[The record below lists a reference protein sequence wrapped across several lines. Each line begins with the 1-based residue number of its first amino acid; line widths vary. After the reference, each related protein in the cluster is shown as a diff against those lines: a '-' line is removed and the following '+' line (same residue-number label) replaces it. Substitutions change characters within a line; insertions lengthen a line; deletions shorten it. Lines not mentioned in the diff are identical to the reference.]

1 MSKQSQAQY
10 LEESFRGIRDEYRL
24 HANTALR
31 IGTALLDLL
40 RFAQLGE
47 FDEITFNKV
56 LNHPTFLKGLTTLGS
71 IIFGEYAEGLKGG
84 IITKEGVAELKDL
97 WVREH
102 AKLGDGT
109 THYDESGKVLPALE
123 VKGDSTFTGNLSS
136 PEFVSEFL
144 GGLGW
149 AIQKKEFVN
158 AAGETEVKYTLEI
171 DNAVIRNT
179 LRVFEMIVAQL
190 LGENA
195 NRVFSDMMVVDHY
208 DKRTGKV
215 MLKTQDGQLY
225 NSLRSGDY
233 IEVQQYNGDPNAEND
248 WYVTKAYEFRVKEV
262 GVGNL
267 SDGKDRLDWL
277 TFENFTSQIEGL
289 TPEKAFKEGDTL
301 VRVDSERSDR
311 KGVITIMA
319 VGENTPYMDVL
330 YGLKTDPEHALK
342 GRLGNLEGIRSD
354 VFGWLEGFGAYLNNL
369 YAVGKFFD
377 YQTGENLKARVEM
390 TLARFRSFYSE
401 TTYNVSADD
410 NFLKNGFFQ
419 QALDY
424 WTPCDL
430 NGNAVNVN
438 QAVEAVGTGGQPLL
452 FNGVAINTSRQSL
465 AEIKEVDGIQVL
477 YLRNMGVSQN
487 FADIKRNGWHEEF
500 DTDDETG
507 LQTTLVADQLFMG
520 IRIMPITGGRLSV
533 RFKQA
538 GNAVSGWVRDIESS
552 IDWQLYQASDSVA
565 DPWEYPGTGKLI
577 ISYTGECY
585 IRFVALQSD
594 PIVNSRLTY
603 STLIEQNSR
612 RITLEASRQD
622 ENLLSAVAQINIEF
636 DNITTTVTDN
646 KAAADAAFQSLI
658 SDLNDEIAAREGLG
672 TNLASEISARIQ
684 GDSNLS
690 DSFDEEVLAR
700 LALAGDLASEISNRL
715 LGDNNLSDL
724 IDDEVLERLGLAGDL
739 ASEITSRIL
748 GDNNLS
754 DALDDEVQARE
765 DLEDTYK
772 ATWVY
777 QHDDLL
783 ALMAA
788 EFDSEGK
795 ILGYA
800 DLKVQVDSIDAEVVS
815 ISSDLSSVTARVGE
829 LEVTDTNITARVSSV
844 ELKATTNETN
854 IDGLDGRLSTAEDDI
869 DSAQS
874 DIASA
879 QSSIVS
885 LTTRVGELEVT
896 DTNIT
901 ARVSSVEIQAST
913 NESNIGGLDDR
924 LSTAEDDIDSA
935 QSDIA
940 SAQSSIVSLT
950 TRVGELEVTDTNITA
965 RVSSVEIQASTN
977 ETNIGGLDGRLSTAE
992 DDIDSAQSD
1001 IASAQSSISSAQ
1013 ASIASLTSRVASLEV
1028 TDTNITARVSSVE
1041 LKASNN
1047 TSSISGL
1054 GNRLSSAEHDIDSAE
1069 NAISGAQSSIASLTS
1084 RVASLEVTDSN
1095 ITARVSSVELKASNN
1110 TSSISGLGNR
1120 LSSAEHDIDS
1130 AENAIS
1136 GAQSSIDSLTTSVS
1150 ELEIQVDSIST
1161 SVTNNKSAA
1170 DQAFRNIN
1178 DNVIPG
1184 LVDDIS
1190 SVDTKASNAA
1200 NAASSAATAAA
1211 NAQSTAD
1218 SAASTANGAAT
1229 WINQNKGTLTAVAG
1243 HFDSNG
1249 HLSELSGYVATGSFS
1264 SLFSQSFSNS
1274 GAITTSSI
1282 STYISSFVDADGVK
1296 QLISEA
1302 TIKADKINFKTGN
1315 FSIKN
1320 QNNQTTLALD
1330 SNGNLTVS
1338 GTINGGT
1345 INNNVIV
1352 GTSGNK
1358 VEIYIDETI
1367 FGSLKGSGIRGK
1379 NSDGTEVMKLGF
1391 AALDN
1396 SYTTPYLFLSY
1407 GKSSGNQ
1414 HAILYPDRVEFVVDN
1429 TGKWISFGISGNGK
1443 IDIHGN
1449 AWPTEGVDDISA
1461 LPTGAVYLRSDSC
1474 LGIKR

>member
-84 IITKEGVAELKDL
+84 IITKDGVAELKDL

-179 LRVFEMIVAQL
+179 LRVFEMIVSQL

-438 QAVEAVGTGGQPLL
+438 QPVEAVGTGGQPLL

-520 IRIMPITGGRLSV
+520 IRIMPITSGRLSV

-594 PIVNSRLTY
+594 PIVNSKLTY

-829 LEVTDTNITARVSSV
+829 LEVTDTS
-844 ELKATTNETN
+844 
-854 IDGLDGRLSTAEDDI
+854 
-869 DSAQS
+869 
-874 DIASA
+874 
-879 QSSIVS
+879 
-885 LTTRVGELEVT
+885 
-896 DTNIT
+896 IT

-913 NESNIGGLDDR
+913 NETNIGGLDGR

-1069 NAISGAQSSIASLTS
+1069 NAISGAQSSI
-1084 RVASLEVTDSN
+1084 
-1095 ITARVSSVELKASNN
+1095 
-1110 TSSISGLGNR
+1110 
-1120 LSSAEHDIDS
+1120 
-1130 AENAIS
+1130 
-1136 GAQSSIDSLTTSVS
+1136 DSLTTSVS

-1161 SVTNNKSAA
+1161 TVTNNKSAA

>member
-1 MSKQSQAQY
+1 MSKQSQAQI

-84 IITKEGVAELKDL
+84 IITKDGVAELKDL

-179 LRVFEMIVAQL
+179 LRVFEMIVSQL

-277 TFENFTSQIEGL
+277 SFENFTSQIEGL

-520 IRIMPITGGRLSV
+520 IRIMPITSGRL
-533 RFKQA
+533 F
-538 GNAVSGWVRDIESS
+538 
-552 IDWQLYQASDSVA
+552 
-565 DPWEYPGTGKLI
+565 P
-577 ISYTGECY
+577 
-585 IRFVALQSD
+585 
-594 PIVNSRLTY
+594 
-603 STLIEQNSR
+603 
-612 RITLEASRQD
+612 
-622 ENLLSAVAQINIEF
+622 
-636 DNITTTVTDN
+636 
-646 KAAADAAFQSLI
+646 
-658 SDLNDEIAAREGLG
+658 
-672 TNLASEISARIQ
+672 
-684 GDSNLS
+684 
-690 DSFDEEVLAR
+690 
-700 LALAGDLASEISNRL
+700 
-715 LGDNNLSDL
+715 
-724 IDDEVLERLGLAGDL
+724 
-739 ASEITSRIL
+739 
-748 GDNNLS
+748 
-754 DALDDEVQARE
+754 
-765 DLEDTYK
+765 
-772 ATWVY
+772 
-777 QHDDLL
+777 
-783 ALMAA
+783 
-788 EFDSEGK
+788 
-795 ILGYA
+795 
-800 DLKVQVDSIDAEVVS
+800 
-815 ISSDLSSVTARVGE
+815 
-829 LEVTDTNITARVSSV
+829 
-844 ELKATTNETN
+844 
-854 IDGLDGRLSTAEDDI
+854 DG
-869 DSAQS
+869 
-874 DIASA
+874 
-879 QSSIVS
+879 
-885 LTTRVGELEVT
+885 
-896 DTNIT
+896 
-901 ARVSSVEIQAST
+901 
-913 NESNIGGLDDR
+913 
-924 LSTAEDDIDSA
+924 
-935 QSDIA
+935 
-940 SAQSSIVSLT
+940 
-950 TRVGELEVTDTNITA
+950 
-965 RVSSVEIQASTN
+965 
-977 ETNIGGLDGRLSTAE
+977 
-992 DDIDSAQSD
+992 
-1001 IASAQSSISSAQ
+1001 
-1013 ASIASLTSRVASLEV
+1013 
-1028 TDTNITARVSSVE
+1028 
-1041 LKASNN
+1041 
-1047 TSSISGL
+1047 
-1054 GNRLSSAEHDIDSAE
+1054 
-1069 NAISGAQSSIASLTS
+1069 
-1084 RVASLEVTDSN
+1084 
-1095 ITARVSSVELKASNN
+1095 
-1110 TSSISGLGNR
+1110 
-1120 LSSAEHDIDS
+1120 
-1130 AENAIS
+1130 
-1136 GAQSSIDSLTTSVS
+1136 
-1150 ELEIQVDSIST
+1150 
-1161 SVTNNKSAA
+1161 
-1170 DQAFRNIN
+1170 
-1178 DNVIPG
+1178 
-1184 LVDDIS
+1184 
-1190 SVDTKASNAA
+1190 
-1200 NAASSAATAAA
+1200 
-1211 NAQSTAD
+1211 
-1218 SAASTANGAAT
+1218 
-1229 WINQNKGTLTAVAG
+1229 
-1243 HFDSNG
+1243 
-1249 HLSELSGYVATGSFS
+1249 
-1264 SLFSQSFSNS
+1264 
-1274 GAITTSSI
+1274 
-1282 STYISSFVDADGVK
+1282 
-1296 QLISEA
+1296 
-1302 TIKADKINFKTGN
+1302 
-1315 FSIKN
+1315 
-1320 QNNQTTLALD
+1320 
-1330 SNGNLTVS
+1330 
-1338 GTINGGT
+1338 
-1345 INNNVIV
+1345 
-1352 GTSGNK
+1352 
-1358 VEIYIDETI
+1358 
-1367 FGSLKGSGIRGK
+1367 
-1379 NSDGTEVMKLGF
+1379 
-1391 AALDN
+1391 
-1396 SYTTPYLFLSY
+1396 
-1407 GKSSGNQ
+1407 
-1414 HAILYPDRVEFVVDN
+1414 
-1429 TGKWISFGISGNGK
+1429 
-1443 IDIHGN
+1443 
-1449 AWPTEGVDDISA
+1449 
-1461 LPTGAVYLRSDSC
+1461 
-1474 LGIKR
+1474 

>member
-179 LRVFEMIVAQL
+179 LRVFEMIVSQL

-390 TLARFRSFYSE
+390 TLSRFRSFYSE

-520 IRIMPITGGRLSV
+520 IRIMPITSGRLTV
-533 RFKQA
+533 RFKK
-538 GNAVSGWVRDIESS
+538 GDGGVSGWTRDIDASL
-552 IDWQLYQASDSVA
+552 DWQLYQASDSVA
-565 DPWEYPGTGKLI
+565 DPWQYDGDGKLI
-577 ISYTGECY
+577 INYSGECY

-622 ENLLSAVAQINIEF
+622 ENLLAAVAQINIEF
-636 DNITTTVTDN
+636 DSITTTVTNN
-646 KAAADAAFQSLI
+646 KAAADTVFQQLI
-658 SDLNDEIAAREGLG
+658 GDLDDEIAARIGLG
-672 TNLASEISARIQ
+672 EDLEELEGIYKATWVYQNDSLLALMATEFDANGKILGYADLKVRVDNISTTVTNNKSAADLAFQNIINDLDEETAARLGLGDSLNDEISARQ
-684 GDSNLS
+684 
-690 DSFDEEVLAR
+690 SF
-700 LALAGDLASEISNRL
+700 
-715 LGDNNLSDL
+715 
-724 IDDEVLERLGLAGDL
+724 
-739 ASEITSRIL
+739 
-748 GDNNLS
+748 
-754 DALDDEVQARE
+754 
-765 DLEDTYK
+765 EDTYK

-777 QHDDLL
+777 QNDNLL
-783 ALMAA
+783 SLMAA
-788 EFDSEGK
+788 EFDSNGK
-795 ILGYA
+795 IKGYA
-800 DLKVQVDSIDAEVVS
+800 DLKVQV
-815 ISSDLSSVTARVGE
+815 G
-829 LEVTDTNITARVSSV
+829 
-844 ELKATTNETN
+844 K
-854 IDGLDGRLSTAEDDI
+854 
-869 DSAQS
+869 
-874 DIASA
+874 
-879 QSSIVS
+879 
-885 LTTRVGELEVT
+885 
-896 DTNIT
+896 
-901 ARVSSVEIQAST
+901 
-913 NESNIGGLDDR
+913 
-924 LSTAEDDIDSA
+924 
-935 QSDIA
+935 
-940 SAQSSIVSLT
+940 
-950 TRVGELEVTDTNITA
+950 
-965 RVSSVEIQASTN
+965 
-977 ETNIGGLDGRLSTAE
+977 
-992 DDIDSAQSD
+992 
-1001 IASAQSSISSAQ
+1001 
-1013 ASIASLTSRVASLEV
+1013 
-1028 TDTNITARVSSVE
+1028 
-1041 LKASNN
+1041 
-1047 TSSISGL
+1047 
-1054 GNRLSSAEHDIDSAE
+1054 
-1069 NAISGAQSSIASLTS
+1069 
-1084 RVASLEVTDSN
+1084 
-1095 ITARVSSVELKASNN
+1095 
-1110 TSSISGLGNR
+1110 
-1120 LSSAEHDIDS
+1120 
-1130 AENAIS
+1130 
-1136 GAQSSIDSLTTSVS
+1136 
-1150 ELEIQVDSIST
+1150 IST
-1161 SVTNNKSAA
+1161 TVTNNKSAA
-1170 DQAFRNIN
+1170 DNAIANITN
-1178 DNVIPG
+1178 SIIPG
-1184 LVDDIS
+1184 LINDIDS
-1190 SVDTKASNAA
+1190 ADTKARNAATAASNAA
-1200 NAASSAATAAA
+1200 AAASSA
-1211 NAQSTAD
+1211 QSSAD
-1218 SAASTANGAAT
+1218 ASAT
-1229 WINQNKGTLTAVAG
+1229 WINQNKSTLSAVAG
-1243 HFDSNG
+1243 RFDSAG
-1249 HLSELSGYVATGSFS
+1249 HLTELSGYVATSNFAGLFAKSFGT
-1264 SLFSQSFSNS
+1264 S
-1274 GAITTSSI
+1274 GAITESSI
-1282 STYISSFVDADGVK
+1282 STYISGFVDENGVK

-1461 LPTGAVYLRSDSC
+1461 LPTGAVYSRSDSC

>member
-179 LRVFEMIVAQL
+179 LRVFEMIVSQL

-390 TLARFRSFYSE
+390 TLSRFRSFYSE

-520 IRIMPITGGRLSV
+520 IRIMPITSGRLSV

-829 LEVTDTNITARVSSV
+829 LEVTDTS
-844 ELKATTNETN
+844 
-854 IDGLDGRLSTAEDDI
+854 
-869 DSAQS
+869 
-874 DIASA
+874 
-879 QSSIVS
+879 
-885 LTTRVGELEVT
+885 
-896 DTNIT
+896 IT

-913 NESNIGGLDDR
+913 NETNIGGLDGR

-1069 NAISGAQSSIASLTS
+1069 NAISGAQSSI
-1084 RVASLEVTDSN
+1084 
-1095 ITARVSSVELKASNN
+1095 
-1110 TSSISGLGNR
+1110 
-1120 LSSAEHDIDS
+1120 
-1130 AENAIS
+1130 
-1136 GAQSSIDSLTTSVS
+1136 DSLTTSVS

-1161 SVTNNKSAA
+1161 TVTNNKSAA

-1396 SYTTPYLFLSY
+1396 RYTTPYLFLSY

>member
-84 IITKEGVAELKDL
+84 IITKDGVAELKDL

-179 LRVFEMIVAQL
+179 LRVFEMIVSQL

-390 TLARFRSFYSE
+390 TLSRFRSFYSE

-520 IRIMPITGGRLSV
+520 IRIMPITSGRLSV

-594 PIVNSRLTY
+594 PIVNSKLTY

-829 LEVTDTNITARVSSV
+829 LEVTDTS
-844 ELKATTNETN
+844 
-854 IDGLDGRLSTAEDDI
+854 
-869 DSAQS
+869 
-874 DIASA
+874 
-879 QSSIVS
+879 
-885 LTTRVGELEVT
+885 
-896 DTNIT
+896 
-901 ARVSSVEIQAST
+901 
-913 NESNIGGLDDR
+913 
-924 LSTAEDDIDSA
+924 
-935 QSDIA
+935 
-940 SAQSSIVSLT
+940 
-950 TRVGELEVTDTNITA
+950 ITA

-1013 ASIASLTSRVASLEV
+1013 A
-1028 TDTNITARVSSVE
+1028 
-1041 LKASNN
+1041 
-1047 TSSISGL
+1047 
-1054 GNRLSSAEHDIDSAE
+1054 
-1069 NAISGAQSSIASLTS
+1069 SIASLTS

-1161 SVTNNKSAA
+1161 TVTNNKSAA

-1396 SYTTPYLFLSY
+1396 RYTTPYLFLSY

>member
-179 LRVFEMIVAQL
+179 LRVFEMIVSQL

-419 QALDY
+419 QALDD

-520 IRIMPITGGRLSV
+520 IRIMPITSGRLSV

-829 LEVTDTNITARVSSV
+829 LEVTDTS
-844 ELKATTNETN
+844 
-854 IDGLDGRLSTAEDDI
+854 
-869 DSAQS
+869 
-874 DIASA
+874 
-879 QSSIVS
+879 
-885 LTTRVGELEVT
+885 
-896 DTNIT
+896 IT
-901 ARVSSVEIQAST
+901 ARVSSVEIEAST
-913 NESNIGGLDDR
+913 NETNIGGLDGR

-1028 TDTNITARVSSVE
+1028 TDT
-1041 LKASNN
+1041 
-1047 TSSISGL
+1047 
-1054 GNRLSSAEHDIDSAE
+1054 
-1069 NAISGAQSSIASLTS
+1069 
-1084 RVASLEVTDSN
+1084 N

>member
-179 LRVFEMIVAQL
+179 LRVFEMIVSQL

-419 QALDY
+419 QALDD

-520 IRIMPITGGRLSV
+520 IRIMPITSGRLSV

-829 LEVTDTNITARVSSV
+829 LEVTDTSITARVSSV
-844 ELKATTNETN
+844 EIQASTNETN
-854 IDGLDGRLSTAEDDI
+854 IGGLDGRLSTAEDDI

-901 ARVSSVEIQAST
+901 ARVSSV
-913 NESNIGGLDDR
+913 R
-924 LSTAEDDIDSA
+924 LCP
-935 QSDIA
+935 
-940 SAQSSIVSLT
+940 
-950 TRVGELEVTDTNITA
+950 VGHCQRAVFYRFTDYK
-965 RVSSVEIQASTN
+965 
-977 ETNIGGLDGRLSTAE
+977 GR
-992 DDIDSAQSD
+992 
-1001 IASAQSSISSAQ
+1001 
-1013 ASIASLTSRVASLEV
+1013 
-1028 TDTNITARVSSVE
+1028 
-1041 LKASNN
+1041 
-1047 TSSISGL
+1047 
-1054 GNRLSSAEHDIDSAE
+1054 
-1069 NAISGAQSSIASLTS
+1069 
-1084 RVASLEVTDSN
+1084 
-1095 ITARVSSVELKASNN
+1095 
-1110 TSSISGLGNR
+1110 
-1120 LSSAEHDIDS
+1120 
-1130 AENAIS
+1130 
-1136 GAQSSIDSLTTSVS
+1136 
-1150 ELEIQVDSIST
+1150 
-1161 SVTNNKSAA
+1161 
-1170 DQAFRNIN
+1170 
-1178 DNVIPG
+1178 
-1184 LVDDIS
+1184 
-1190 SVDTKASNAA
+1190 
-1200 NAASSAATAAA
+1200 
-1211 NAQSTAD
+1211 
-1218 SAASTANGAAT
+1218 
-1229 WINQNKGTLTAVAG
+1229 
-1243 HFDSNG
+1243 
-1249 HLSELSGYVATGSFS
+1249 
-1264 SLFSQSFSNS
+1264 
-1274 GAITTSSI
+1274 
-1282 STYISSFVDADGVK
+1282 
-1296 QLISEA
+1296 
-1302 TIKADKINFKTGN
+1302 
-1315 FSIKN
+1315 
-1320 QNNQTTLALD
+1320 
-1330 SNGNLTVS
+1330 
-1338 GTINGGT
+1338 
-1345 INNNVIV
+1345 
-1352 GTSGNK
+1352 
-1358 VEIYIDETI
+1358 
-1367 FGSLKGSGIRGK
+1367 
-1379 NSDGTEVMKLGF
+1379 
-1391 AALDN
+1391 
-1396 SYTTPYLFLSY
+1396 
-1407 GKSSGNQ
+1407 
-1414 HAILYPDRVEFVVDN
+1414 
-1429 TGKWISFGISGNGK
+1429 
-1443 IDIHGN
+1443 
-1449 AWPTEGVDDISA
+1449 
-1461 LPTGAVYLRSDSC
+1461 
-1474 LGIKR
+1474 

>member
-179 LRVFEMIVAQL
+179 LRVFEMIVSQL

-419 QALDY
+419 QALDD

-520 IRIMPITGGRLSV
+520 IRIMPITSGRLSV

-829 LEVTDTNITARVSSV
+829 LEVTDTS
-844 ELKATTNETN
+844 
-854 IDGLDGRLSTAEDDI
+854 
-869 DSAQS
+869 
-874 DIASA
+874 
-879 QSSIVS
+879 
-885 LTTRVGELEVT
+885 
-896 DTNIT
+896 IT

-913 NESNIGGLDDR
+913 NETNIGGLDGR

-977 ETNIGGLDGRLSTAE
+977 ETNIGGLDDRLSTAE

-1028 TDTNITARVSSVE
+1028 TDT
-1041 LKASNN
+1041 
-1047 TSSISGL
+1047 
-1054 GNRLSSAEHDIDSAE
+1054 
-1069 NAISGAQSSIASLTS
+1069 
-1084 RVASLEVTDSN
+1084 N

>member
-179 LRVFEMIVAQL
+179 LRVFEMIVSQL

-419 QALDY
+419 QALDD

-520 IRIMPITGGRLSV
+520 IRIMPITSGRLSV

-577 ISYTGECY
+577 FSYTGVCY

-594 PIVNSRLTY
+594 PIVNSSLTY

-829 LEVTDTNITARVSSV
+829 LEVTDTS
-844 ELKATTNETN
+844 
-854 IDGLDGRLSTAEDDI
+854 
-869 DSAQS
+869 
-874 DIASA
+874 
-879 QSSIVS
+879 
-885 LTTRVGELEVT
+885 
-896 DTNIT
+896 
-901 ARVSSVEIQAST
+901 
-913 NESNIGGLDDR
+913 
-924 LSTAEDDIDSA
+924 
-935 QSDIA
+935 
-940 SAQSSIVSLT
+940 
-950 TRVGELEVTDTNITA
+950 ITA

-1028 TDTNITARVSSVE
+1028 TDT
-1041 LKASNN
+1041 
-1047 TSSISGL
+1047 
-1054 GNRLSSAEHDIDSAE
+1054 
-1069 NAISGAQSSIASLTS
+1069 
-1084 RVASLEVTDSN
+1084 N

>member
-179 LRVFEMIVAQL
+179 LRVFEMIVSQL

-913 NESNIGGLDDR
+913 NE
-924 LSTAEDDIDSA
+924 
-935 QSDIA
+935 
-940 SAQSSIVSLT
+940 
-950 TRVGELEVTDTNITA
+950 
-965 RVSSVEIQASTN
+965 
-977 ETNIGGLDGRLSTAE
+977 TNIGGLDGRLSTAE

-1013 ASIASLTSRVASLEV
+1013 A
-1028 TDTNITARVSSVE
+1028 
-1041 LKASNN
+1041 
-1047 TSSISGL
+1047 
-1054 GNRLSSAEHDIDSAE
+1054 
-1069 NAISGAQSSIASLTS
+1069 SIASLTS

>member
-84 IITKEGVAELKDL
+84 IITKDGVAELKDL

-136 PEFVSEFL
+136 PEFISEFL

-158 AAGETEVKYTLEI
+158 AAGETEIKYTLEI

-179 LRVFEMIVAQL
+179 LRVFEMIVSQL

-233 IEVQQYNGDPNAEND
+233 IEVQQYNGDPNTVND

-301 VRVDSERSDR
+301 VRVDSKRSDR

-330 YGLKTDPEHALK
+330 YGKKTDPSHALK
-342 GRLGNLEGIRSD
+342 GRIGNLEGIRSD

-390 TLARFRSFYSE
+390 TLSRFRSFYSE
-401 TTYNVSADD
+401 TTYNVSDSD

-430 NGNAVNVN
+430 NGNTVNVN

-500 DTDDETG
+500 DTDDDTG
-507 LQTTLVADQLFMG
+507 LQTMLVADQLFMG
-520 IRIMPITGGRLSV
+520 IRIMPITSGRLSV

-612 RITLEASRQD
+612 RITIEASRQD

-636 DNITTTVTDN
+636 DNITTTVTNN
-646 KAAADAAFQSLI
+646 KSAADAAFQSII
-658 SDLNDEIAAREGLG
+658 SDLDDEIAAREGLR
-672 TNLASEISARIQ
+672 TDLASEISARIL

-690 DSFDEEVLAR
+690 DAFDEEVMAR
-700 LALAGDLASEISNRL
+700 LGLAGDLASEISARL
-715 LGDNNLSDL
+715 LADTNLSGL
-724 IDDEVLERLGLAGDL
+724 IDDEVIARIGLAGDL

-754 DALDDEVQARE
+754 DAIDEEVQARE

-788 EFDSEGK
+788 EFDAEGK

-815 ISSDLSSVTARVGE
+815 ISDDLSSVTARVGD
-829 LEVTDTNITARVSSV
+829 LEVTDTEITARVSSV
-844 ELKATTNETN
+844 EIKASNNETN
-854 IDGLDGRLSTAEDDI
+854 IGGLDGRLSTAEDDI
-869 DSAQS
+869 ESAQS
-874 DIASA
+874 D
-879 QSSIVS
+879 IVS

-896 DTNIT
+896 ETEIT
-901 ARVSSVEIQAST
+901 ARVSSVEIK
-913 NESNIGGLDDR
+913 
-924 LSTAEDDIDSA
+924 
-935 QSDIA
+935 
-940 SAQSSIVSLT
+940 
-950 TRVGELEVTDTNITA
+950 
-965 RVSSVEIQASTN
+965 ASTN

-992 DDIDSAQSD
+992 DNIGFAQSDLVSLTTRVGELEVTDSEITARVYSVETMAGRNYTNIGDLDGRLSTAEDDIESAQSD
-1001 IASAQSSISSAQ
+1001 INY
-1013 ASIASLTSRVASLEV
+1013 V
-1028 TDTNITARVSSVE
+1028 
-1041 LKASNN
+1041 
-1047 TSSISGL
+1047 
-1054 GNRLSSAEHDIDSAE
+1054 
-1069 NAISGAQSSIASLTS
+1069 
-1084 RVASLEVTDSN
+1084 
-1095 ITARVSSVELKASNN
+1095 
-1110 TSSISGLGNR
+1110 
-1120 LSSAEHDIDS
+1120 
-1130 AENAIS
+1130 
-1136 GAQSSIDSLTTSVS
+1136 TTSVS
-1150 ELEIQVDSIST
+1150 ELQILVDSIST
-1161 SVTNNKSAA
+1161 TVTNNKSAA

-1178 DNVIPG
+1178 ENVIPG
-1184 LVDDIS
+1184 LVNDIS
-1190 SVDTKASNAA
+1190 SVDTKARNAA
-1200 NAASSAATAAA
+1200 SAASSAATAAA

-1218 SAASTANGAAT
+1218 SAASTAGSAAT
-1229 WINQNKGTLTAVAG
+1229 WINQNKGTLSAVAG
-1243 HFDSNG
+1243 HFDGNG
-1249 HLSELSGYVATGSFS
+1249 HLSELSGYVATSNFS
-1264 SLFSQSFSNS
+1264 SLFSQSFNNS
-1274 GAITTSSI
+1274 GAITSSSI
-1282 STYISSFVDADGVK
+1282 STYISSFVDAAGVR

-1302 TIKADKINFKTGN
+1302 TIKADKINFKTGT
-1315 FSIKN
+1315 FSITN
-1320 QNNQTTLALD
+1320 SSGQTTLALD

-1338 GTINGGT
+1338 GTI
-1345 INNNVIV
+1345 
-1352 GTSGNK
+1352 SGNS
-1358 VEIYIDETI
+1358 VFRY
-1367 FGSLKGSGIRGK
+1367 GSGDGIRLTDHGLERWNASANSWVALYAGRYVKFVSTSYVTLNKEDDFVVSLSGNIRIYLPSGCTNGK
-1379 NSDGTEVMKLGF
+1379 IITVKTIGH
-1391 AALDN
+1391 
-1396 SYTTPYLFLSY
+1396 TTNLQP
-1407 GKSSGNQ
+1407 SSGNSIFTDHTISYGGGGMDLQ
-1414 HAILYPDRVEFVVDN
+1414 NWDRAEFVLYNNV
-1429 TGKWISFGISGNGK
+1429 WYW
-1443 IDIHGN
+1443 N
-1449 AWPTEGVDDISA
+1449 AIPI
-1461 LPTGAVYLRSDSC
+1461 
-1474 LGIKR
+1474 

>member
-1 MSKQSQAQY
+1 MSKQSQAQI

-84 IITKEGVAELKDL
+84 IITKDGVAELKDL

-179 LRVFEMIVAQL
+179 LRVFEMIVSQL

-277 TFENFTSQIEGL
+277 SFENFTSQIEGL

-520 IRIMPITGGRLSV
+520 IRIMPITSGRLSV

-594 PIVNSRLTY
+594 PIVNSKLTY

-829 LEVTDTNITARVSSV
+829 LEVTDTS
-844 ELKATTNETN
+844 
-854 IDGLDGRLSTAEDDI
+854 
-869 DSAQS
+869 
-874 DIASA
+874 
-879 QSSIVS
+879 
-885 LTTRVGELEVT
+885 
-896 DTNIT
+896 IT

-913 NESNIGGLDDR
+913 NETNIGGLDGR

-1028 TDTNITARVSSVE
+1028 TDT
-1041 LKASNN
+1041 
-1047 TSSISGL
+1047 
-1054 GNRLSSAEHDIDSAE
+1054 
-1069 NAISGAQSSIASLTS
+1069 
-1084 RVASLEVTDSN
+1084 N

>member
-179 LRVFEMIVAQL
+179 LRVFEMIVSQL

-913 NESNIGGLDDR
+913 NE
-924 LSTAEDDIDSA
+924 
-935 QSDIA
+935 
-940 SAQSSIVSLT
+940 
-950 TRVGELEVTDTNITA
+950 
-965 RVSSVEIQASTN
+965 
-977 ETNIGGLDGRLSTAE
+977 TNIGGLDGRLSTAE

-1028 TDTNITARVSSVE
+1028 TDT
-1041 LKASNN
+1041 
-1047 TSSISGL
+1047 
-1054 GNRLSSAEHDIDSAE
+1054 
-1069 NAISGAQSSIASLTS
+1069 
-1084 RVASLEVTDSN
+1084 N

>member
-84 IITKEGVAELKDL
+84 IITKDGVAELKDL

-179 LRVFEMIVAQL
+179 LRVFEMIVSQL

-342 GRLGNLEGIRSD
+342 GRIGNLEGIRSD

-390 TLARFRSFYSE
+390 TLSRFRSFYSE

-520 IRIMPITGGRLSV
+520 IRIMPITSGRLSV

-594 PIVNSRLTY
+594 PIVNSKLTY

-700 LALAGDLASEISNRL
+700 LALAGDLASEVSARL
-715 LGDNNLSDL
+715 LGDTNLSDL

-829 LEVTDTNITARVSSV
+829 LEVTDTS
-844 ELKATTNETN
+844 
-854 IDGLDGRLSTAEDDI
+854 
-869 DSAQS
+869 
-874 DIASA
+874 
-879 QSSIVS
+879 
-885 LTTRVGELEVT
+885 
-896 DTNIT
+896 
-901 ARVSSVEIQAST
+901 
-913 NESNIGGLDDR
+913 
-924 LSTAEDDIDSA
+924 
-935 QSDIA
+935 
-940 SAQSSIVSLT
+940 
-950 TRVGELEVTDTNITA
+950 ITA

-1013 ASIASLTSRVASLEV
+1013 A
-1028 TDTNITARVSSVE
+1028 
-1041 LKASNN
+1041 
-1047 TSSISGL
+1047 
-1054 GNRLSSAEHDIDSAE
+1054 
-1069 NAISGAQSSIASLTS
+1069 SIASLTS

>member
-179 LRVFEMIVAQL
+179 LRVFEMIVSQL

-874 DIASA
+874 DIARA

-885 LTTRVGELEVT
+885 LTSRVGELEVT
-896 DTNIT
+896 DTDIT
-901 ARVSSVEIQAST
+901 ARVSSVELKATT
-913 NESNIGGLDDR
+913 NETNIDGLDGR

-1028 TDTNITARVSSVE
+1028 TDT
-1041 LKASNN
+1041 
-1047 TSSISGL
+1047 
-1054 GNRLSSAEHDIDSAE
+1054 
-1069 NAISGAQSSIASLTS
+1069 
-1084 RVASLEVTDSN
+1084 N

>member
-84 IITKEGVAELKDL
+84 IITKDGVAELKDL

-179 LRVFEMIVAQL
+179 LRVFEMIVSQL

-390 TLARFRSFYSE
+390 TLSRFRSFYSE

-520 IRIMPITGGRLSV
+520 IRIMPITSGRLSV

-844 ELKATTNETN
+844 EIQASTNETN
-854 IDGLDGRLSTAEDDI
+854 IGGLDGRLSTAE
-869 DSAQS
+869 
-874 DIASA
+874 
-879 QSSIVS
+879 
-885 LTTRVGELEVT
+885 G
-896 DTNIT
+896 
-901 ARVSSVEIQAST
+901 
-913 NESNIGGLDDR
+913 
-924 LSTAEDDIDSA
+924 DIDSA

-1028 TDTNITARVSSVE
+1028 TDT
-1041 LKASNN
+1041 
-1047 TSSISGL
+1047 
-1054 GNRLSSAEHDIDSAE
+1054 
-1069 NAISGAQSSIASLTS
+1069 
-1084 RVASLEVTDSN
+1084 N

-1249 HLSELSGYVATGSFS
+1249 HLSELSGYVATSSFS

>member
-179 LRVFEMIVAQL
+179 LRVFEMIVSQL

-390 TLARFRSFYSE
+390 TLSRFRSFYSE

-520 IRIMPITGGRLSV
+520 IRIMPITSGRLSV

-829 LEVTDTNITARVSSV
+829 LEVTDTS
-844 ELKATTNETN
+844 
-854 IDGLDGRLSTAEDDI
+854 
-869 DSAQS
+869 
-874 DIASA
+874 
-879 QSSIVS
+879 
-885 LTTRVGELEVT
+885 
-896 DTNIT
+896 IT

-913 NESNIGGLDDR
+913 NETNIGGLDGR

-1161 SVTNNKSAA
+1161 TVTNNKSAA

-1396 SYTTPYLFLSY
+1396 RYTTPYLFLSY

>member
-84 IITKEGVAELKDL
+84 IITKDGVAELKDL

-179 LRVFEMIVAQL
+179 LRVFEMIVSQL

-520 IRIMPITGGRLSV
+520 IRIMPITSGRLSV

-594 PIVNSRLTY
+594 PIVNSKLTY

-700 LALAGDLASEISNRL
+700 LALAGDLASEVSARL
-715 LGDNNLSDL
+715 LGDTNLSDL

-829 LEVTDTNITARVSSV
+829 LEVTDTS
-844 ELKATTNETN
+844 
-854 IDGLDGRLSTAEDDI
+854 
-869 DSAQS
+869 
-874 DIASA
+874 
-879 QSSIVS
+879 
-885 LTTRVGELEVT
+885 
-896 DTNIT
+896 
-901 ARVSSVEIQAST
+901 
-913 NESNIGGLDDR
+913 
-924 LSTAEDDIDSA
+924 
-935 QSDIA
+935 
-940 SAQSSIVSLT
+940 
-950 TRVGELEVTDTNITA
+950 ITA

-1013 ASIASLTSRVASLEV
+1013 A
-1028 TDTNITARVSSVE
+1028 
-1041 LKASNN
+1041 
-1047 TSSISGL
+1047 
-1054 GNRLSSAEHDIDSAE
+1054 
-1069 NAISGAQSSIASLTS
+1069 SIASLTS

>member
-84 IITKEGVAELKDL
+84 IITKDGVAELKDL

-179 LRVFEMIVAQL
+179 LRVFEMIVSQL

-390 TLARFRSFYSE
+390 TLSRFRSFYSE

-520 IRIMPITGGRLSV
+520 IRIMPITSGRLSV

-844 ELKATTNETN
+844 E
-854 IDGLDGRLSTAEDDI
+854 
-869 DSAQS
+869 
-874 DIASA
+874 
-879 QSSIVS
+879 
-885 LTTRVGELEVT
+885 
-896 DTNIT
+896 
-901 ARVSSVEIQAST
+901 
-913 NESNIGGLDDR
+913 
-924 LSTAEDDIDSA
+924 
-935 QSDIA
+935 
-940 SAQSSIVSLT
+940 
-950 TRVGELEVTDTNITA
+950 
-965 RVSSVEIQASTN
+965 IQASTN

-1249 HLSELSGYVATGSFS
+1249 HLSELSGYVATSSFS

>member
-84 IITKEGVAELKDL
+84 IITKDGVAELKDL

-179 LRVFEMIVAQL
+179 LRVFEMIVSQL

-390 TLARFRSFYSE
+390 TLSRFRSFYSE

-507 LQTTLVADQLFMG
+507 LQTKLVADQLFMG
-520 IRIMPITGGRLSV
+520 IRIMPITSGRLSV

-815 ISSDLSSVTARVGE
+815 INSDLSSVTARVGE
-829 LEVTDTNITARVSSV
+829 LEVTDTS
-844 ELKATTNETN
+844 
-854 IDGLDGRLSTAEDDI
+854 
-869 DSAQS
+869 
-874 DIASA
+874 
-879 QSSIVS
+879 
-885 LTTRVGELEVT
+885 
-896 DTNIT
+896 IT

-913 NESNIGGLDDR
+913 NESNIGGLDGR

-1028 TDTNITARVSSVE
+1028 TDT
-1041 LKASNN
+1041 
-1047 TSSISGL
+1047 
-1054 GNRLSSAEHDIDSAE
+1054 
-1069 NAISGAQSSIASLTS
+1069 
-1084 RVASLEVTDSN
+1084 N

>member
-84 IITKEGVAELKDL
+84 IITKDGVAELKDL

-179 LRVFEMIVAQL
+179 LRVFEMIVSQL

-390 TLARFRSFYSE
+390 TLSRFRSFYSE

-520 IRIMPITGGRLSV
+520 IRIMPITSGRLSV

-844 ELKATTNETN
+844 EIQASTNETN
-854 IDGLDGRLSTAEDDI
+854 IGGLDGRLSTAE
-869 DSAQS
+869 
-874 DIASA
+874 
-879 QSSIVS
+879 
-885 LTTRVGELEVT
+885 G
-896 DTNIT
+896 
-901 ARVSSVEIQAST
+901 
-913 NESNIGGLDDR
+913 
-924 LSTAEDDIDSA
+924 DIDSA

-1013 ASIASLTSRVASLEV
+1013 A
-1028 TDTNITARVSSVE
+1028 
-1041 LKASNN
+1041 
-1047 TSSISGL
+1047 
-1054 GNRLSSAEHDIDSAE
+1054 
-1069 NAISGAQSSIASLTS
+1069 SIASLTS

-1249 HLSELSGYVATGSFS
+1249 HLSELSGYVATSSFS

>member
-84 IITKEGVAELKDL
+84 IITKDGVAELKDL

-179 LRVFEMIVAQL
+179 LRVFEMIVSQL

-430 NGNAVNVN
+430 NGNAVNVK

-520 IRIMPITGGRLSV
+520 IRIMPITSGRLSV

-622 ENLLSAVAQINIEF
+622 ENLLSAVAQINVEF
-636 DNITTTVTDN
+636 DKITTTVTDN
-646 KAAADAAFQSLI
+646 KDAADAAYQSLI
-658 SDLNDEIAAREGLG
+658 SDLNDEITAREGLG
-672 TNLASEISARIQ
+672 NNLASEISARIQ

-715 LGDNNLSDL
+715 LGDNKLSDL

-739 ASEITSRIL
+739 ASEIKSRIL
-748 GDNNLS
+748 GDKNMS

-800 DLKVQVDSIDAEVVS
+800 DLKLQVDGIDAEVVS
-815 ISSDLSSVTARVGE
+815 ISSDLSSVTARVGK
-829 LEVTDTNITARVSSV
+829 LEVTDTDITARVSSV

-874 DIASA
+874 DIAGA
-879 QSSIVS
+879 QSDIVS
-885 LTTRVGELEVT
+885 LTTRVGKLEVT
-896 DTNIT
+896 D
-901 ARVSSVEIQAST
+901 SK
-913 NESNIGGLDDR
+913 
-924 LSTAEDDIDSA
+924 
-935 QSDIA
+935 
-940 SAQSSIVSLT
+940 
-950 TRVGELEVTDTNITA
+950 
-965 RVSSVEIQASTN
+965 
-977 ETNIGGLDGRLSTAE
+977 
-992 DDIDSAQSD
+992 
-1001 IASAQSSISSAQ
+1001 
-1013 ASIASLTSRVASLEV
+1013 
-1028 TDTNITARVSSVE
+1028 ITARVSSVE

-1047 TSSISGL
+1047 TSNISGL

-1069 NAISGAQSSIASLTS
+1069 YAISGAQSSI
-1084 RVASLEVTDSN
+1084 R
-1095 ITARVSSVELKASNN
+1095 
-1110 TSSISGLGNR
+1110 
-1120 LSSAEHDIDS
+1120 
-1130 AENAIS
+1130 
-1136 GAQSSIDSLTTSVS
+1136 SLTTSVS
-1150 ELEIQVDSIST
+1150 ELEIQADRISNT
-1161 SVTNNKSAA
+1161 VTNNKSAA

-1178 DNVIPG
+1178 ENVIPG

-1200 NAASSAATAAA
+1200 NAASSAANAAA

-1338 GTINGGT
+1338 GTISGGT